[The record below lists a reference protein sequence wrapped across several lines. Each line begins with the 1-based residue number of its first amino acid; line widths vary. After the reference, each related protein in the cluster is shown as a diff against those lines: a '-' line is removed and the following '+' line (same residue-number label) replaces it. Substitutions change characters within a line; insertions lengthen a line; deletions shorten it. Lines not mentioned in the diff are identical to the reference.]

1 MQTVADLRAACAAL
15 RGSQETFPFGPATL
29 VFKVAGRMYAL
40 TDLGA
45 DPLTL
50 SLKVRPGD
58 GEALRAGYAGI
69 AAGYHLNKRHWVTL
83 TLDRVPEA
91 LAADLL
97 RGSYALVV
105 AGLTRAQ
112 RRELEGTAAE

>member
-1 MQTVADLRAACAAL
+1 MRTVADLRAACADL
-15 RGSQETFPFGPATL
+15 RGSQETFPFDASTL
-29 VFKVAGRMYAL
+29 VFKVTGRMYAL

-50 SLKVRPGD
+50 SLKVRPED

-69 AAGYHLNKRHWVTL
+69 AAGDHLNKRHWLTL
-83 TLDRVPEA
+83 TLDRGPEA
-91 LAADLL
+91 LATELL

-112 RRELEGTAAE
+112 RRELEGAAE

>member
-15 RGSQETFPFGPATL
+15 RGSQETFPFGASTL
-29 VFKVAGRMYAL
+29 VFKVAGKMYAL

-58 GEALRAGYAGI
+58 GEALRSGHPGI

-83 TLDRVPEA
+83 TLGAVPEA
-91 LAADLL
+91 LAAELL

-112 RRELEGTAAE
+112 RRELEGAAE